1 MNDDS
6 SVSSVVCSKNSGDK
20 KDPTIQTEGC
30 WSYYTFMACFGNDL
44 EDQLAEAMI
53 SSFEENTGVELNE
66 QDCLLTPY
74 VLNRN

>member
-1 MNDDS
+1 
-6 SVSSVVCSKNSGDK
+6 
-20 KDPTIQTEGC
+20 
-30 WSYYTFMACFGNDL
+30 MACFGNDL

-53 SSFEENTGVELNE
+53 SSFEENMGVELNE